1 MRFSQSWYHAPTRK
15 TRLKRRAAVSA
26 ILEALLGLL
35 KTWTR
40 TTSFIGKEVIETIR
54 RPGALFSLVFGPFL
68 IMGAFGLGYSGQYRP
83 LNTVLVL
90 PASAELPRDLTFY
103 QQLTGD
109 SVRIVGITESA
120 DAARQRLQRQEIDL
134 IVIAPPDVE
143 QNFLNGRQ
151 SAIGIE
157 YNELDPV
164 RDNYARFVAYRQI
177 QELNRVIIEQ
187 AVSQGQQY
195 VLQTT
200 GAPIVVSPHVIASP
214 TRAEPRNLAPI
225 NPNVVAFFAPAVLA
239 LVLQHMG
246 VTLTALSLVRERL
259 SGAMDIFRV
268 APVRAL
274 EILIGKYLAFAF
286 FNLSIA
292 AMLAFLLVGV
302 LHVPMLSS
310 PGDVA
315 WVVVLLSFA
324 SLGLGLLIS
333 TIVDSERQA
342 VQLSMLVLLASV
354 FFSGFVLPLDQFI
367 TPLRI
372 AAYSLPVT
380 HGIQLLQDLML
391 RGATNQGWE
400 LLVLGS
406 IGVVLF
412 LLTSLTV
419 RRNLRSAT

>member
-1 MRFSQSWYHAPTRK
+1 MN
-15 TRLKRRAAVSA
+15 
-26 ILEALLGLL
+26 ALVEVWLGLL
-35 KTWTR
+35 KSWTR
-40 TTSFIGKEVIETIR
+40 TTSFIGKEVIEVVR
-54 RPGALFSLVFGPFL
+54 RPGALFSLIFGPFL
-68 IMGAFGLGYSGQYRP
+68 IMGLFGIGYSGQYRP
-83 LNTVLVL
+83 LNSVLVIPAGADL
-90 PASAELPRDLTFY
+90 PNDVAFY
-103 QQLTGD
+103 QQYVGD
-109 SVRIVGITESA
+109 SVKIVEITA
-120 DAARQRLQRQEIDL
+120 DVEAARAQLHKQEIDL
-134 IVIAPPDVE
+134 VVIAPQNVE
-143 QNFLNGRQ
+143 QNFLSGQQ

-164 RDNYARFVAYRQI
+164 RDNYARFVAYRQV
-177 QELNRVIIEQ
+177 QELNRAIIEQ
-187 AVSQGQQY
+187 AASTGLQY
-195 VLQTT
+195 VVQTT
-200 GAPIVVSPHVIASP
+200 GAQPPVTIPPQVIAAP
-214 TRAEPRNLAPI
+214 TRAEPRNIAPLS
-225 NPNVVAFFAPAVLA
+225 PNVVAYFAPAVLA

-268 APVRAL
+268 APVRSL
-274 EILIGKYLAFAF
+274 EILIGKYLAYAF

-292 AMLAFLLVGV
+292 AAVLFLLVGV
-302 LHVPMLSS
+302 LKVPMLSA

-315 WVVVLLSFA
+315 YVVVLLSFA

-391 RGATNQGWE
+391 RGGTNQGWE
-400 LLVLGS
+400 LLVLGG

-412 LLTSLTV
+412 GLTSLTV
-419 RRNLRSAT
+419 RHNLRSAT

>member
-1 MRFSQSWYHAPTRK
+1 M
-15 TRLKRRAAVSA
+15 SA
-26 ILEALLGLL
+26 IHEALLGLL

-40 TTSFIGKEVIETIR
+40 TTSFIGKDVIETVR
-54 RPGALFSLVFGPFL
+54 RPGALFSLIFGPFL
-68 IMGAFGLGYSGQYRP
+68 IMGLFGLGYSGQYRP
-83 LNTVLVL
+83 LNAVLVL
-90 PASAELPRDLTFY
+90 PTSANLPRDVNFY
-103 QQLTGD
+103 TQFTGESVKLVEITD
-109 SVRIVGITESA
+109 STDR
-120 DAARQRLQRQEIDL
+120 ARQRLQRQEIDL
-134 IVIAPPDVE
+134 IVIAPADVE
-143 QNFLNGRQ
+143 QKFLSGQQ
-151 SAIGIE
+151 SVIAIE

-164 RDNYARFVAYRQI
+164 RDNYARFVAYRQV
-177 QELNRVIIEQ
+177 QELNRLIIEQ
-187 AVSQGQQY
+187 AVAQGQQY

-200 GAPIVVSPHVIASP
+200 GAQPQIIVPPQVVAAP
-214 TRAEPRNLAPI
+214 TRAETRNLAPL
-225 NPNVVAFFAPAVLA
+225 NPNVLAFFAPAVLA

-274 EILIGKYLAFAF
+274 EILIGKYLAYAF
-286 FNLSIA
+286 FNLAIA
-292 AMLAFLLVGV
+292 AGLSFLLVGV
-302 LHVPMLSS
+302 LKVPLLST

-333 TIVDSERQA
+333 A

-391 RGATNQGWE
+391 RGGTNQGWE
-400 LLVLGS
+400 LLALGG
-406 IGVVLF
+406 IGVALF

>member
-1 MRFSQSWYHAPTRK
+1 MSVIH
-15 TRLKRRAAVSA
+15 
-26 ILEALLGLL
+26 EALLGLL

-40 TTSFIGKEVIETIR
+40 TTSFIGKEVLETVR
-54 RPGALFSLVFGPFL
+54 RPGALFSLVLGPFL
-68 IMGAFGLGYSGQYRP
+68 IMGLFGLGYSGQYRP
-83 LNTVLVL
+83 LRAVLVL
-90 PASAELPRDLTFY
+90 PTSSTLPRDATFY
-103 QQLTGD
+103 KQFTGE
-109 SVRIVGITESA
+109 SVDLVEIAESA
-120 DAARQRLQRQEIDL
+120 DAARQRLLRQEIDL

-143 QNFLNGRQ
+143 QNFLSGQQ
-151 SAIGIE
+151 SSIGIE

-164 RDNYARFVAYRQI
+164 RDNYARFVAYRQV

-187 AVSQGQQY
+187 AVAQGQQY

-200 GAPIVVSPHVIASP
+200 GSQPPIAVSPQVIAAP
-214 TRAEPRNLAPI
+214 TRAETRNLAPL
-225 NPNVVAFFAPAVLA
+225 NPNVLAYFAPAVLA

-274 EILIGKYLAFAF
+274 EILIGKYLAYAF
-286 FNLSIA
+286 FNLAIA
-292 AMLAFLLVGV
+292 AGLSFLLVGV
-302 LHVPMLSS
+302 LKIPMLST
-310 PGDVA
+310 PADIA

-333 TIVDSERQA
+333 TVVDSERQA

-354 FFSGFVLPLDQFI
+354 FFSGFVLPLDQFL
-367 TPLRI
+367 TPLRY
-372 AAYSLPVT
+372 AAYGLPVT

-391 RGATNQGWE
+391 RGSTNQGWE
-400 LLVLGS
+400 LAALGG

>member
-1 MRFSQSWYHAPTRK
+1 MGVIRDPF
-15 TRLKRRAAVSA
+15 V
-26 ILEALLGLL
+26 GLL
-35 KTWTR
+35 KSWTR
-40 TTSFIGKEVIETIR
+40 TTAFIGKEVLEVVR
-54 RPGALFSLVFGPFL
+54 RPGALFSLIFGPFL
-68 IMGAFGLGYSGQYRP
+68 IMGLFGIGYSGQYRP
-83 LNTVLVL
+83 LATVLVV
-90 PASAELPRDLTFY
+90 PASANLPRDPNFY
-103 QQLTGD
+103 QQFVGE
-109 SVRIVGITESA
+109 SVRIVEITEDVNSA
-120 DAARQRLQRQEIDL
+120 RARLQRQEIDL
-134 IVIAPPDVE
+134 LVIAPPDVQ
-143 QNFLNGRQ
+143 QNFMSGEQ

-164 RDNYARFVAYRQI
+164 RDNYARFIAYRQT
-177 QELNRVIIEQ
+177 QELNRAIIEQ
-187 AVSQGQQY
+187 AVSQGEQY

-200 GAPIVVSPHVIASP
+200 GNQPPIAISPQVIAAP
-214 TRAEPRNLAPI
+214 TRAELRNLAPI
-225 NPNVVAFFAPAVLA
+225 SPNVVAFFAPAVLA

-274 EILIGKYLAFAF
+274 EILVGKYLAYLF

-292 AMLAFLLVGV
+292 AAISFLLVGV
-302 LHVPMLSS
+302 LHVPLLSP
-310 PGDVA
+310 PGEMA
-315 WVVVLLSFA
+315 WVIVLLSFA
-324 SLGLGLLIS
+324 AVGLGLLIS

-380 HGIQLLQDLML
+380 HGIQLLQDFML
-391 RGATNQGWE
+391 RGSTNAGWE
-400 LLVLGS
+400 LALLAV
-406 IGVVLF
+406 IGVLLF
-412 LLTSLTV
+412 LLTSITV

>member
-1 MRFSQSWYHAPTRK
+1 MG
-15 TRLKRRAAVSA
+15 
-26 ILEALLGLL
+26 ALSDAFVGLL
-35 KTWTR
+35 KSWTR
-40 TTSFIGKEVIETIR
+40 TTAFVGKEVLEVIR
-54 RPGALFSLVFGPFL
+54 RPGALFSLIFGPFL
-68 IMGAFGLGYSGQYRP
+68 IMGLFGVGYSGQYRP
-83 LNTVLVL
+83 LATVLVV
-90 PASAELPRDLTFY
+90 PSSANLPRDVNFY
-103 QQLTGD
+103 QQYVGE
-109 SVRIVGITESA
+109 SVNVVDVTE
-120 DAARQRLQRQEIDL
+120 DVEGARARLQRQQIDL
-134 IVIAPPDVE
+134 LVIAPADVQQKFSNGE
-143 QNFLNGRQ
+143 Q
-151 SAIGIE
+151 SVIDIE

-164 RDNYARFVAYRQI
+164 RDNYARFIAFRQT
-177 QELNRVIIEQ
+177 QELNRAIIEQ
-187 AVSQGQQY
+187 AVSQGEQY

-200 GAPIVVSPHVIASP
+200 GNQPPIAISPQVIAAP
-214 TRAEPRNLAPI
+214 TRADTRNLAPI
-225 NPNVVAFFAPAVLA
+225 TPNVVAYFAPAVLA

-274 EILIGKYLAFAF
+274 EILVGKYLAYAF

-292 AMLAFLLVGV
+292 AAISFLLIGV
-302 LHVPMLSS
+302 LHVPLLSP
-310 PGDVA
+310 PGQMA
-315 WVVVLLSFA
+315 WVIVLLSFA
-324 SLGLGLLIS
+324 AVGLGLLIS

-380 HGIQLLQDLML
+380 HGIQLLQDFML
-391 RGATNQGWE
+391 RGGTNASWE
-400 LLVLGS
+400 LGVLGA

-412 LLTSLTV
+412 LLTSVTV